1 MNKYFLGFLL
11 LTVSTA
17 VSAEGLSTKPAVI
30 VCRSREC
37 KPAYELMTREYLH
50 NKLAS
55 LFENNLNRKVA
66 FCEADPLVRVCRSDA
81 LEFPVLAD
89 ATGSIAR
96 LPFAKII
103 DVKVSDNQKTLD
115 FIWDYHVS
123 VGNTYPECQAS
134 LGQLIVSSPDK
145 ITLDNSGFECKFTSK
160 ASTDL
165 NLNYQIDYIDFD
177 YGILGASYTV
187 GVSEISRGGDTGY
200 VLMRFA
206 EPASQNNE
214 KRKDCDCAC
223 DDHLVPPCQC
233 ETKTIIEE
241 KVVTEY
247 EVAPIEVIV
256 KTKAPVESTQ
266 KQQVKIN
273 GVTVSDVPVIVD
285 NVQITTSVQE

>member
-11 LTVSTA
+11 LTVSTVA
-17 VSAEGLSTKPAVI
+17 SAETLSTKPAVI

-37 KPAYELMTREYLH
+37 KPAYELTTREYLY
-50 NKLAS
+50 NKLVS

-66 FCEADPLVRVCRSDA
+66 FCEADPLVRVCRSESLD
-81 LEFPVLAD
+81 FPVQAD
-89 ATGSIAR
+89 ATGSIAH

-103 DVKVSDNQKTLD
+103 DVKVADNQKSLD
-115 FIWDYHVS
+115 FIWDYHVA

-134 LGQLIVSSPDK
+134 LGQLFVSSPDK
-145 ITLDNSGFECKFTSK
+145 ITLVNSGFECKFTS
-160 ASTDL
+160 SGITHL
-165 NLNYQIDYIDFD
+165 NLNYQIDYIDLD

-187 GVSEISRGGDTGY
+187 GAGEVSRGGNMGY

-206 EPASQNNE
+206 EPANQNNE
-214 KRKDCDCAC
+214 KSKDCDCAC

-233 ETKTIIEE
+233 EPTTIVQE

-256 KTKAPVESTQ
+256 KTKAPIETTQ

-273 GVTVSDVPVIVD
+273 GVMVSDVPVVVD
-285 NVQITTSVQE
+285 NFQIMTE